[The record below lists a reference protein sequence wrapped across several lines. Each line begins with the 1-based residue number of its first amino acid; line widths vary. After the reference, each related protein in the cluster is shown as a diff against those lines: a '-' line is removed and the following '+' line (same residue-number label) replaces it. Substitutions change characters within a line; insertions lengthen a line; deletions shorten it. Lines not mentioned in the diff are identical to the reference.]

1 MVRKEVNV
9 MATAVSGCNIREAD
23 ESNGKIKYERKCDHC
38 GWTPSNYVSTTFHSG
53 KNQYGG
59 FTCPK
64 CHQHNNIVIMG

>member
-1 MVRKEVNV
+1 MRKEVNV
-9 MATAVSGCNIREAD
+9 MATAVSGCTIREAD
-23 ESNGKIKYERKCDHC
+23 ESNGKIKYERKCDH
-38 GWTPSNYVSTTFHSG
+38 YVSTTFHSG